1 MTRLRECRERA
12 GMSQKFVALSLG
24 VKPPSVSNWE
34 SGKTNPSQENL
45 QQLADLYGVTTD
57 YLLGR
62 SDGAKVQ
69 QAIPAATIYPA
80 GDFSAVRILGSVR
93 CGAGGLAL
101 MEFDGYEFADVR
113 NPEEYFWLRV
123 TGDSMEPDIRE
134 GQLALVHIQ
143 SDVESSELAVVVVDG
158 EEGMLK
164 KVIKRDGAVILQSFN
179 PRVEPRIFTGESL
192 NRLRI
197 VGKVVETK
205 QKW

>member
-1 MTRLRECRERA
+1 MEYDFGERVRQLRKKKGWNQDELAEHS
-12 GMSQKFVALSLG
+12 GLSRVTIAKYETGVKKRPAVQTAAAIADALG
-24 VKPPSVSNWE
+24 VSLSELMEPEPVVS
-34 SGKTNPSQENL
+34 ENAFPVKSL
-45 QQLADLYGVTTD
+45 
-57 YLLGR
+57 
-62 SDGAKVQ
+62 S
-69 QAIPAATIYPA
+69 AIRVI
-80 GDFSAVRILGSVR
+80 GSVR
-93 CGAGGLAL
+93 CGSGGLAL
-101 MEFDGYEFADVR
+101 TEYDGFEVADVH

-164 KVIKRDGAVILQSFN
+164 RVIKRDGAVILQSFN
-179 PRVEPRIFTGESL
+179 PHVEPRIFTGESI

-205 QKW
+205 KKW